1 MIESLRKTQIISLL
15 DSQRLL
21 GFWEGGGGGGEGGRR
36 RGTKN
41 ILARVRGRE
50 NRMKPVVRTS
60 FLGTRPSCLPSPGR
74 PFFCTYDR
82 KPNL

>member
-1 MIESLRKTQIISLL
+1 MTLMIESLRKTQIISLL

-21 GFWEGGGGGGEGGRR
+21 GFWEGGGGGRP
-36 RGTKN
+36 GTKN

-74 PFFCTYDR
+74 PFFCTDDR